1 MTPLTA
7 NYKCWKGFSSLMRLE
22 SLSQHDPVGTWL
34 TLVSYSH
41 SQSKST
47 EEQYKRVWG
56 RFSRSVGMTAKQVLA
71 DYENLGET
79 IARKKHAQIIRAW
92 IGQLDK
98 ERLTNTSI
106 KVMVGAIK
114 SFYKYNDLPLGLV
127 PQAMGGIVYHNRDIT
142 KEEIVQVMSI
152 SKIRE
157 KAFFAVMAQSG
168 LRPHTMKQLKLK
180 NLESFDSLPCK
191 IEVPQEITKGK
202 FGSHVTFIDSDA
214 IKYLKQYL
222 ATRTDLTPNS
232 LLFCSHTDS
241 TKMVNVKDVSR
252 AFRMAARKLEESGAL
267 NFEIREGKPSELRLY
282 ILRKFFRKYA
292 NQMGFEHVNYMMGHT
307 TTGSDSSYTPKD
319 PEWYRNLYKDKAMP
333 FLRLESATPT
343 ETDKTIAELKRQLEE
358 RDKQV
363 ETMRD
368 TLTKIQP
375 LVEFVNS
382 FETPQKLKEIL
393 EFLKDDEETLLEKDV
408 SELIDEHAR
417 KEDISKEEA
426 LVQLTKEHLRKMAEG
441 DKRFRELAI
450 KSGMPMTRKEYEKRR
465 KKRAITEP
473 RNDLC

>member
-1 MTPLTA
+1 MIPLRA
-7 NYKCWKGFSSLMRLE
+7 NYKWLKGFSSLMRLE
-22 SLSQHDPVGTWL
+22 SLNQHDPVGTWL

-56 RFSRSVGMTAKQVLA
+56 RFSHSTGMTAKQILA

-142 KEEIVQVMSI
+142 KEEIVQIMSI

-157 KAFFAVMAQSG
+157 KAFFVIMAQSG

-202 FGSHVTFIDSDA
+202 FGNHVTFIGSDA

-222 ATRTDLTPNS
+222 ATRTNLTPNS

-292 NQMGFEHVNYMMGHT
+292 NQLGGEHVNYMMGHT
-307 TTGSDSSYTPKD
+307 TRGSDSSYTPKD
-319 PEWYRNLYKDKAMP
+319 PEWYRDLYKEKAMP

-343 ETDKTIAELKRQLEE
+343 ETEKTIAELKKQLEE
-358 RDKQV
+358 RDKELEEMKRMMV
-363 ETMRD
+363 K
-368 TLTKIQP
+368 LQP
-375 LVEFVNS
+375 LVDFMNRHPTE
-382 FETPQKLKEIL
+382 EEMKRELGL
-393 EFLKDDEETLLEKDV
+393 DDEDDLDA
-408 SELIDEHAR
+408 ELG
-417 KEDISKEEA
+417 SKKSEEA
-426 LVQLTKEHLRKMAEG
+426 LAAVRDSVRADDKLEEMFSKKGLPMTKE
-441 DKRFRELAI
+441 
-450 KSGMPMTRKEYEKRR
+450 EYEERKRKLGKVSR
-465 KKRAITEP
+465 
-473 RNDLC
+473 

>member
-1 MTPLTA
+1 MIPLRA
-7 NYKCWKGFSSLMRLE
+7 NYKWLKGFSSLMRLE
-22 SLSQHDPVGTWL
+22 SLNQHDPVGTWL

-56 RFSRSVGMTAKQVLA
+56 RFSHSTGMTAKQILA

-142 KEEIVQVMSI
+142 KEEIVQIMSI

-202 FGSHVTFIDSDA
+202 FGSHVTFIGSDA

-292 NQMGFEHVNYMMGHT
+292 NQMGFEHVNFMMGHT
-307 TTGSDSSYTPKD
+307 TRGSDSSYTPKD
-319 PEWYRNLYKDKAMP
+319 PEWYRDLYTEKAMP

-343 ETDKTIAELKRQLEE
+343 ETEKTIAELKKQLEG
-358 RDKQV
+358 RDKELEEMKRMMV
-363 ETMRD
+363 E
-368 TLTKIQP
+368 LQP
-375 LVEFVNS
+375 LVDFMNRHPTE
-382 FETPQKLKEIL
+382 EEMKRELGL
-393 EFLKDDEETLLEKDV
+393 DDEDDLEAELGPKK
-408 SELIDEHAR
+408 SE
-417 KEDISKEEA
+417 EEA
-426 LVQLTKEHLRKMAEG
+426 LAAVRDSVRADDELEEMFRKKGLPMTKEDYEERK
-441 DKRFRELAI
+441 
-450 KSGMPMTRKEYEKRR
+450 RKLGKTSR
-465 KKRAITEP
+465 
-473 RNDLC
+473 

>member
-1 MTPLTA
+1 
-7 NYKCWKGFSSLMRLE
+7 MRLE
-22 SLSQHDPVGTWL
+22 SLNQHDPVGTWL

-56 RFSRSVGMTAKQVLA
+56 RFSQSTGMTAKQILA

-127 PQAMGGIVYHNRDIT
+127 PQAMGGIIYHNRDIT
-142 KEEIVQVMSI
+142 KEEIVQIMSI

-202 FGSHVTFIDSDA
+202 FGSHVTFIGSDA

-307 TTGSDSSYTPKD
+307 TRGSDSSYTPKD
-319 PEWYRNLYKDKAMP
+319 SEWYRDLYKEKAMP
-333 FLRLESATPT
+333 FLRLETATPT
-343 ETDKTIAELKRQLEE
+343 ETEKTIAELKKQLEG
-358 RDKQV
+358 RDKELEEMKRMMV
-363 ETMRD
+363 K
-368 TLTKIQP
+368 LQP
-375 LVEFVNS
+375 LVDFMNRDPTVE
-382 FETPQKLKEIL
+382 EMKAELGL
-393 EFLKDDEETLLEKDV
+393 DDEDDLDA
-408 SELIDEHAR
+408 ELGPKKSA
-417 KEDISKEEA
+417 EEA
-426 LVQLTKEHLRKMAEG
+426 LAAVRDSVRADDKLEEMFRKKGLPMTKE
-441 DKRFRELAI
+441 
-450 KSGMPMTRKEYEKRR
+450 EYEERKRKLSKTNR
-465 KKRAITEP
+465 
-473 RNDLC
+473 

>member
-1 MTPLTA
+1 
-7 NYKCWKGFSSLMRLE
+7 MRLE
-22 SLSQHDPVGTWL
+22 SLNHHDPVGAWL

-56 RFSRSVGMTAKQVLA
+56 RFSHSTGMTAEQILA

-142 KEEIVQVMSI
+142 KEEIVQIMSI

-157 KAFFAVMAQSG
+157 KAFFVIMAQSG

-202 FGSHVTFIDSDA
+202 FGSHVTFIGSDA

-222 ATRTDLTPNS
+222 ATRTNLTPNS

-252 AFRMAARKLEESGAL
+252 AFRMAARKLEESGAM
-267 NFEIREGKPSELRLY
+267 NFEIRKGKPSELRLY

-307 TTGSDSSYTPKD
+307 TRGSDSSYTPKD
-319 PEWYRNLYKDKAMP
+319 SEWYRDLYKEKAMP
-333 FLRLESATPT
+333 FLRLETATPT
-343 ETDKTIAELKRQLEE
+343 ETEKTIAELKKQLEG
-358 RDKQV
+358 RDKELEEMKRMMV
-363 ETMRD
+363 K
-368 TLTKIQP
+368 LQP
-375 LVEFVNS
+375 LVDFMNRGPTVE
-382 FETPQKLKEIL
+382 EMKAELGL
-393 EFLKDDEETLLEKDV
+393 DDEDDLDA
-408 SELIDEHAR
+408 ELGPKKSA
-417 KEDISKEEA
+417 EEA
-426 LVQLTKEHLRKMAEG
+426 LAAVRDSVRADDKLEEMLRKKGLPMTKE
-441 DKRFRELAI
+441 
-450 KSGMPMTRKEYEKRR
+450 EYEERKRKLGKTSR
-465 KKRAITEP
+465 
-473 RNDLC
+473 